1 MQKFK
6 FIPHTADI
14 KFQAF
19 GKTLK
24 EVFENSALAL
34 FKIMN
39 NNKIK
44 ETKKFKIQ
52 AKGDDFES
60 LMYNF
65 LEQFLILFD
74 TKNFIPSKIKNLK
87 LDGSKGVSHQ
97 PPTRGAKQERQDSGE
112 KKLKI
117 NAEVFGD
124 SAKNYEISMSVKA
137 ITYNEMFIK
146 KNKSNWIS
154 QVVLDV

>member
-19 GKTLK
+19 GKTLQ
-24 EVFENSALAL
+24 EVFGNSALAL

-39 NNKIK
+39 DNKIK

-87 LDGSKGVSHQ
+87 LDVPRGVS
-97 PPTRGAKQERQDSGE
+97 SGE
-112 KKLKI
+112 KIFKI
-117 NAEVFGD
+117 EAEVFGD
-124 SAKNYEISMSVKA
+124 FAKNYEISMSVKA

-146 KNKSNWIS
+146 KIKNKFIS
-154 QVVLDV
+154 QVVVDV